1 MTNQLSFDDGIPLFG
16 DTPLG
21 KDVKNTYDKLHGCH
35 VALNEAHDAA
45 EAVACMLGGDTQA
58 HHATVHVGFLL
69 VQAASIIQV
78 AQSIFHN
85 AVTSA

>member
-1 MTNQLSFDDGIPLFG
+1 MTNQLSFDEAIPLFG

-21 KDVKNTYDKLHGCH
+21 KDVKNTYAKLHGCH
-35 VALNEAHDAA
+35 VALNEAHEAA
-45 EAVACMLGGDTQA
+45 EAVACMLGTDGQA

-69 VQAASIIQV
+69 VQAASIIQE
-78 AQSIFHN
+78 AQCIFHN